1 MVWRD
6 FTYFMEIAQ
15 LYYPIY
21 LLIVSLFS
29 IQVYGK
35 YNKRINPILGMQK
48 RNLDGECLIL
58 MFFMILFIG
67 LRPVSG
73 RYFGDMGNYVASY
86 HAFYE
91 NVPFVF
97 NPLAEN
103 ILWDNWW
110 ALWGS
115 MCLGTETFFLL
126 SAAVYFVC
134 THIACCKWFPND
146 TFIAYLFFLAAF
158 STFSYTTN
166 GCKAGNAAA
175 LFLVAMAYRD
185 KLYVCI
191 PFLLLSLGIHHSM
204 KLPIVAFIL
213 ASLYK
218 NPKMYLMAWGI
229 CLLLSLAHITWF
241 QVLFAQIS
249 ADNGDA
255 HGANYLLGSDT
266 NGWGGKSGFRYDFVL
281 YSAMPVWVGYYAV
294 FKKKIKSL
302 NYNFILNVYTILNS
316 VWMLCMYAEFTNR
329 IAYLSWFMY
338 PFVLIYPLVC
348 ENWGIQKYRTL
359 SKIMLYHLGFT
370 LFMQIIYY

>member
-29 IQVYGK
+29 IQIYGNCK
-35 YNKRINPILGMQK
+35 KRINPISGIKK
-48 RNLDGECLIL
+48 RSLNVECIIL
-58 MFFMILFIG
+58 MLFMILFIG

-73 RYFGDMGNYVASY
+73 RYFGDMANYAAAY
-86 HAFYE
+86 HAIYE

-97 NPLAEN
+97 DSSAEN
-103 ILWDNWW
+103 VLWDNWW

-115 MCLGTETFFLL
+115 MCLGTETFFVL
-126 SAAVYFVC
+126 SATIYFGC
-134 THIACCKWFPND
+134 TFIACRKWFPND

-175 LFLVAMAYRD
+175 LFLVAMAYRN

-191 PFLLLSLGIHHSM
+191 PFLFLSLGIHHSM
-204 KLPIVAFIL
+204 KLPIVAFIVV
-213 ASLYK
+213 SLYK
-218 NPKMYLMAWGI
+218 NSKMYITVWAI
-229 CLLLSLAHITWF
+229 CLLLSMAHITWF
-241 QVLFAQIS
+241 QALFAQIS

-255 HGANYLLGSDT
+255 SGANYLLGSDA

-281 YSAMPVWVGYYAV
+281 YSAMPIWVGYYALY
-294 FKKKIKSL
+294 KKKIKSAS
-302 NYNFILNVYTILNS
+302 YNFVLNTYTVLNS

-329 IAYLSWFMY
+329 IAYLSWFIY

-348 ENWGIQKYRTL
+348 ENWGTQKYRTL
-359 SKIMLYHLGFT
+359 SKFMLLHLGFT

>member
-1 MVWRD
+1 
-6 FTYFMEIAQ
+6 MEIAQ

-21 LLIVSLFS
+21 LLIVTLFS

-48 RNLDGECLIL
+48 RGLDGECLIL

-73 RYFGDMGNYVASY
+73 RYFGDMANYAAAY
-86 HAFYE
+86 HAIYE

-97 NPLAEN
+97 DSSAEN
-103 ILWDNWW
+103 VLWDNWW

-115 MCLGTETFFLL
+115 MCLGTETFFVL
-126 SAAVYFVC
+126 SAGIYFCC
-134 THIACCKWFPND
+134 TYIACRKWFPND

-204 KLPIVAFIL
+204 KLPIVAFVVV
-213 ASLYK
+213 SLYK
-218 NPKMYLMAWGI
+218 NSKMYITVWAI
-229 CLLLSLAHITWF
+229 CLLLSMAHITWF
-241 QVLFAQIS
+241 QALFAQIS
-249 ADNGDA
+249 ADNGDM

-281 YSAMPVWVGYYAV
+281 YSAMPIWVGYYAIY
-294 FKKKIKSL
+294 KKKIKSAS
-302 NYNFILNVYTILNS
+302 YNFVLNTYTVLNS

-348 ENWGIQKYRTL
+348 ENWGTQKYRTL
-359 SKIMLYHLGFT
+359 SKFMLLHLGFT